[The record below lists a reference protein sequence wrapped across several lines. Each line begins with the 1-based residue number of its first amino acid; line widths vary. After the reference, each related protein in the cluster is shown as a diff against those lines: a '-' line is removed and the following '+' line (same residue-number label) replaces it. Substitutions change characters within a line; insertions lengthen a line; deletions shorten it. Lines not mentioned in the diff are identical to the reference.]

1 MQILKFYQNDGCH
14 FSCCHQ
20 HFLDSSDSQST
31 MVDEL
36 EISINDTK
44 ALLQP
49 LFSKPKLS
57 TKLLSK
63 PPFRFIHDIVTATI
77 ETTGFPGGL
86 FDVNELQSSSY
97 KDDKAAKLSFLDKLI
112 HLVSVGEG
120 RALDVNSGKIVAGM
134 EPLKTNNLLRCFG
147 RLALNQDLDRTALI
161 QHCRDGLSIEEYNKQ
176 QHSALAPDIVEDP
189 KINVSSS
196 GSELS
201 FLEKINA
208 CNEDMEQ
215 TIQMIS
221 SIVSKPKCS
230 EKLLSKPP
238 FRYLHDLFMAIA
250 NETQLDLSRVFR
262 CVISIDVCYDQ

>member
-1 MQILKFYQNDGCH
+1 MAE
-14 FSCCHQ
+14 
-20 HFLDSSDSQST
+20 
-31 MVDEL
+31 EL
-36 EISINDTK
+36 EISINSTK

-77 ETTGFPGGL
+77 DSTGFPDGL
-86 FDVNELQSSSY
+86 FDVNELKSSTY
-97 KDDKAAKLSFLDKLI
+97 KDDKAAKLAFLDKLI

-120 RALDVNSGKIVAGM
+120 SALDVNSSKIVAGM
-134 EPLKTNNLLRCFG
+134 EPLKTNDLLRSFG
-147 RLALNQDLDRTALI
+147 RLALNQELDRSALI
-161 QHCRDGLSIEEYNKQ
+161 QHCRDGLSIEEYKQ
-176 QHSALAPDIVEDP
+176 QHSAPAPDIVESSEESKSEAPSPSIEPRLTDNSGLSLLR
-189 KINVSSS
+189 KINS
-196 GSELS
+196 
-201 FLEKINA
+201 

-221 SIVSKPKCS
+221 RIVSKPKCS

-250 NETQLDLSRVFR
+250 HATEFDLSRVFR
-262 CVISIDVCYDQ
+262 CVLMRFDCWFSSINAAALFNI